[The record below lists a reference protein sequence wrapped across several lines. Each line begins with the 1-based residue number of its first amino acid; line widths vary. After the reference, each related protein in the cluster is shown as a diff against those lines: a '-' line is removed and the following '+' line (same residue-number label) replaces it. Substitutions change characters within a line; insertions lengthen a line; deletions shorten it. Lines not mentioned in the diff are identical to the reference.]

1 MAAPK
6 ILAQNGEMHRESRCL
21 SPMPTPTQPERNFVR
36 RVDLTSLQL
45 FVAVCELGSI
55 GRAAEREFIAASAI
69 SKRLSD
75 LEATLHTPLLYRHT
89 RGVDLTPAGE
99 TLLHHARS
107 VLYSL
112 EKMQGELSE
121 YADGVRGHVRVHANI
136 SAIVQY
142 LPEDLGSFAS
152 AHEAI
157 KIDLEEHLSSEV
169 LRAVQE
175 GAADLGICHAA
186 PGSHELQSL
195 PYRQDR
201 LVLVV
206 PVGHVLARAP
216 QVAFVETLEHDHVGL
231 HTNSSIYVAMHQ
243 AALEAGRSIKLRIHV
258 TGLDAMCRMIDNGLG
273 VGIMPARAFELM
285 RGGIGHRLVG
295 VALADAWAERQIRLV
310 ARDFSTLPVAARTL
324 VEHLHAGAQARPALA
339 AI

>member
-1 MAAPK
+1 MAASIVK
-6 ILAQNGEMHRESRCL
+6 CDVNR
-21 SPMPTPTQPERNFVR
+21 PMSLPDRNFVR

-75 LEATLHTPLLYRHT
+75 LEAALHTPLLYRHT

-99 TLLHHARS
+99 SLLHHARS

-136 SAIVQY
+136 SAIMQY
-142 LPEDLGSFAS
+142 LPEDLGVFARE
-152 AHEAI
+152 HEAI

-175 GAADLGICHAA
+175 GAADLGICHAN
-186 PGSHELQSL
+186 PGTHELQSL
-195 PYRQDR
+195 PYKQDPLT
-201 LVLVV
+201 LVL
-206 PVGHVLARAP
+206 PGGHPLARKKAVDF
-216 QVAFVETLEHDHVGL
+216 VATLDFDHVGL

-258 TGLDAMCRMIDNGLG
+258 TGLDAMCRMIENGLG
-273 VGIMPARAFELM
+273 IGVMPLRAFQLM
-285 RGGIGHRLVG
+285 QGGIGRGLVS
-295 VALADAWAERQIRLV
+295 VALNDAWAVREIRLV
-310 ARDFSTLPVAARTL
+310 ARDFSTLPVAARSL
-324 VEHLHAGAQARPALA
+324 VSHLSAHADATQALA
-339 AI
+339 A

>member
-1 MAAPK
+1 MTT
-6 ILAQNGEMHRESRCL
+6 S
-21 SPMPTPTQPERNFVR
+21 ERSFAR
-36 RVDLTSLQL
+36 RIDLTSLQL

-55 GRAAEREFIAASAI
+55 GRAAEREFIAASAV

-75 LEATLHTPLLYRHT
+75 LEATLATPLLYRHT

-99 TLLHHARS
+99 SLLHHARS

-136 SAIVQY
+136 SAIVQF
-142 LPEDLGSFAS
+142 LPEDLGAFRR

-175 GAADLGICHAA
+175 GAADLGICHVAD
-186 PGSHELQSL
+186 GGNELQSL
-195 PYRQDR
+195 PYRHDH
-201 LVLVV
+201 LVLIV
-206 PVGHVLARAP
+206 PAGHPLSEKGEID
-216 QVAFVETLEHDHVGL
+216 FVESLEYDHVGL
-231 HTNSSIYVAMHQ
+231 HTNSSIYVATRQ
-243 AALEAGRSIKLRIHV
+243 AALEAGRTIKLRIHV
-258 TGLDAMCRMIDNGLG
+258 TGLDAMCRMIENGLG
-273 VGIMPARAFELM
+273 IGVMPNRAFELM
-285 RGGIGHRLVG
+285 RGGIGRRLTS
-295 VALADAWAERQIRLV
+295 VALADAWAQREIRLV

-324 VEHLHAGAQARPALA
+324 VSHLQASGAAAAGKPAEMA
-339 AI
+339 A